1 MTQDDT
7 GISEMAKK
15 HRMFI
20 RQRFFFGNLRHPQ
33 CLFVYMFL
41 GAAVR
46 ITPNGG

>member
-1 MTQDDT
+1 
-7 GISEMAKK
+7 MAKK
-15 HRMFI
+15 QDLHPPEV
-20 RQRFFFGNLRHPQ
+20 FFGNFRHPQ